1 MGAGRELRA
10 AWGGRCGF
18 LGREAEVSDQPQLS
32 HWSIVKAWTSY
43 HSHLGLSQSLQS
55 RDGNLMMCQVP
66 HPLSNSAVVCD
77 DGSEILD
84 SPGQPGI
91 SP

>member
-1 MGAGRELRA
+1 
-10 AWGGRCGF
+10 
-18 LGREAEVSDQPQLS
+18 
-32 HWSIVKAWTSY
+32 
-43 HSHLGLSQSLQS
+43 
-55 RDGNLMMCQVP
+55 MMRQVP
-66 HPLSNSAVVCD
+66 HPLSDSAILCD